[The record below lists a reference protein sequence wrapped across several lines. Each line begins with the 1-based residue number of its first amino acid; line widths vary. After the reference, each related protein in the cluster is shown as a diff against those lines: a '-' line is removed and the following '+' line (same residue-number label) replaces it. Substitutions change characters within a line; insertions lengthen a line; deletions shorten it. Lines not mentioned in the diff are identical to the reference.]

1 MFDSLWPH
9 GQAYLSFS
17 ISLSLLKCM
26 SIVSMMSSRHLIL
39 PHPLSSCFQSFPLLG
54 SFPMSW
60 LFASG
65 GQSIGASVTASVLP
79 MNIQD
84 WFPLK
89 LTGLISL
96 QSKGLSRVFSSITIP
111 KHQFSSTQPS
121 LWSNFHIHTWFLEKP
136 ELWLYWTF
144 VEKVMSLLF
153 NMLSLSYCSFQR
165 ASIF

>member
-65 GQSIGASVTASVLP
+65 GQSFGASTSASVLP
-79 MNIQD
+79 MNIQG
-84 WFPLK
+84 WFPLG
-89 LTGLISL
+89 LTDLICL
-96 QSKGLSRVFSSITIP
+96 PSKGLWRIFPSTTIP
-111 KHQFSSTQPS
+111 EHQFFSIQSFFKK
-121 LWSNFHIHTWFLEKP
+121 LHYYFKNY
-136 ELWLYWTF
+136 LY
-144 VEKVMSLLF
+144 
-153 NMLSLSYCSFQR
+153 
-165 ASIF
+165 